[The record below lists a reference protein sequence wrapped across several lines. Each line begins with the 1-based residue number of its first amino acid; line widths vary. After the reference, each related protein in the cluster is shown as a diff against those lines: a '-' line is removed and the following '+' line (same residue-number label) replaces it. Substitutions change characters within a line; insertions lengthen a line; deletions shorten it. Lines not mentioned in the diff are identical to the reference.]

1 MPPNAATLRRR
12 FLDTLPPDERAAEV
26 TRARKE
32 ADHIRVSA
40 WQAPRGPRKKLG
52 ASQIGVG
59 MYSGAFAGAE
69 PRKPP
74 IRVRKSKD

>member
-1 MPPNAATLRRR
+1 MAPNASTIRRR
-12 FLDTLPPDERAAEV
+12 FLDTLDPEARAAEV

-32 ADHIRVSA
+32 ADHIRVAA

-52 ASQIGVG
+52 ASQIPIGG
-59 MYSGAFAGAE
+59 YSGQFAGAE

-74 IRVRKSKD
+74 IRVRKKD